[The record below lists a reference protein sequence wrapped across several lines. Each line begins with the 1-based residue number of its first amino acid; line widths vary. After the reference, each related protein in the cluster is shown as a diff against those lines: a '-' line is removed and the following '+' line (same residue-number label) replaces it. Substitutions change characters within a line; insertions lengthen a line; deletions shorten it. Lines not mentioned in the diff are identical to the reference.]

1 MSTIFKTD
9 KFNLTDGDKV
19 FIEEKVG
26 KISHLLS
33 GEDIYVKIVED
44 RHKSYKLEISLSLGK
59 VHIRASKSGSK
70 FYDLVEDAVQA
81 LKSRITS
88 FKEKS
93 RYYFNGDKNWDDL
106 SVGYD
111 IEDDH
116 KEDYTFG
123 FRPIVKIKTYE
134 DDTPIHPQE
143 AIERMSLLDHK
154 AFLFKNIETGRY
166 AMVYIR
172 DDGNYGLVQPPVE

>member
-19 FIEEKVG
+19 FIEEKIE

-44 RHKSYKLEISLSLGK
+44 RHKSYKLELSLSLGK
-59 VHIRASKSGSK
+59 VHLRVSKSGSN
-70 FYDLVEDAVQA
+70 FYDLVENAVQA
-81 LKSRITS
+81 LKSRIIS

-93 RYYFNGDKNWDDL
+93 RHYFNGDKNWDDL
-106 SVGYD
+106 SEGYD
-111 IEDDH
+111 VG
-116 KEDYTFG
+116 DYDNADYAFG
-123 FRPIVKIKTYE
+123 FRPIVKLKTYE

-166 AMVYIR
+166 AMVYMR
-172 DDGNYGLVQPPVE
+172 DDGNYGLVQPPIE